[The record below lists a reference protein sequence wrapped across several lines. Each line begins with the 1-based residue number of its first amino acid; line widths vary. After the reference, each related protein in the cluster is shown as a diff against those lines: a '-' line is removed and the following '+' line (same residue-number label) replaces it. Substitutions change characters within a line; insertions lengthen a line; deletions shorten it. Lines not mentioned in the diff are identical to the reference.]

1 MTTKEKTNI
10 TPNKKQQE
18 AIDTLNGQIM
28 LLAGPGT
35 GKTFTIINR
44 IEQMLNSQIEPQT
57 ILCLTFSEAAA
68 NEMRQRLIKK
78 VGIFGTKVDIFTYHS
93 FCNDT
98 IKLHPEIFHLSAGV
112 ELIEETQKL
121 ELIKKTIDIVEP
133 QAFIP
138 DRGAKYQFAKDFIKH
153 AEHLKSLR
161 INKENYLACIEN
173 NPTLMPRIKEL
184 EAEIYEREQNGKT
197 QNKGRYEEIEKIKKN
212 IEKARILSY
221 N

>member
-78 VGIFGTKVDIFTYHS
+78 VGIIGTKVDIFTYHS

-98 IKLHPEIFHLSAGV
+98 IKLHPEVFHLSAGV

-153 AEHLKSLR
+153 AEHLKSLS
-161 INKENYLACIEN
+161 LH
-173 NPTLMPRIKEL
+173 
-184 EAEIYEREQNGKT
+184 
-197 QNKGRYEEIEKIKKN
+197 
-212 IEKARILSY
+212 
-221 N
+221 